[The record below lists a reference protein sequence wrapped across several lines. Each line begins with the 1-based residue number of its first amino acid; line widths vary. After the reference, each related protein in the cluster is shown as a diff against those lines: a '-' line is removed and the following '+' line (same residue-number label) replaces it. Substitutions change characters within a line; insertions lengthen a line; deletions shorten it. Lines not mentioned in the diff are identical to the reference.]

1 MKKTLLL
8 SIALLPVLVSSTL
21 AAEVTYVPG
30 TYSATEAGF
39 GGDIT
44 VEMTF
49 DETSITDVVIT
60 GDMETD
66 GVGSMAVEQLPEV
79 ILDAQSADIEGVSG
93 ASISS
98 GAIIS
103 AAENC
108 VAQATG
114 DEADASEGEE
124 ITLIPGTYTASA
136 TGYFKV
142 APVTVD
148 VTVDEHQIT
157 EVTIQDGNDET
168 YGMVKSVE
176 ANLLPRMVEYNSV
189 TIDAVTGA
197 TVTSNAVKL
206 AASAALDQALA
217 DAGYEGKTA
226 RDVFNGTIPQ
236 KDETIELDSDILI
249 IGLGGSGLAAL
260 ASAAQNADGLGIIAI
275 EKAGIYGGTS
285 QMTCDVF
292 AMNPTNF
299 KNERN
304 GGEDYQDPQPMY
316 DAWLEYTTGSDGQQ
330 KAKTEIIDLL
340 FNESGNTVDWLTEYC
355 GFQFCDPVGGFT
367 ATDNYITKYQYSNKY
382 SAASREEASG
392 YFKGM
397 VEKAQELG
405 AQVYFETEATE
416 LITDEN
422 GAIAGAKARNMV
434 DGTQYIIHAK
444 AVIDATGGFA
454 GNQDMMSKY
463 IDSEFFCFDE
473 PFGVVGSLQ
482 NDGKIMQSAIDLG
495 AATYNMNMPPEWHNA
510 ATPKLLSSQ
519 EVIPAEE
526 GDTHNMFLPQAYSLN
541 DLPTI
546 LGSSANVL
554 QVNKKGERFDHEDVM
569 FRRAESGSLFYG
581 IQSEASLKAI
591 QENGLTSQKYS
602 GFVNIGGWYL
612 NQPIPELFD
621 IVDEAIELGICYK
634 ADTLEELAEMTGMPA
649 DALTATVERYNEL
662 CELGEDEDFGK
673 DPSFLEPIAGEGPY
687 YAFAIQEYIYN
698 TLGGLDI
705 NEKLEVLDTEGNVL
719 PGLYSVGNEST
730 GVLFCNE
737 KVYPTYGGM
746 DMSWCYTSGRLA
758 GINAVEKINAEK

>member
-1 MKKTLLL
+1 M
-8 SIALLPVLVSSTL
+8 S
-21 AAEVTYVPG
+21 AAAAYTPG
-30 TYSATEAGF
+30 TYTDTEAGF

-49 DETSITDVVIT
+49 DESSITDVQIT
-60 GDMETD
+60 GDSETS
-66 GVGSMAVEQLPEV
+66 GVGSVAVEKLPGA
-79 ILDAQSADIEGVSG
+79 ILEAQSADVDVITG
-93 ASISS
+93 ASTSS
-98 GAIIS
+98 GAILK
-103 AAENC
+103 A
-108 VAQATG
+108 AQACIDQALG
-114 DEADASEGEE
+114 EAADDTQGGEE
-124 ITLIPGTYTASA
+124 ITLTPGTYTGSA
-136 TGYFKV
+136 VGYFKLN
-142 APVTVD
+142 PVVVN
-148 VTVDEHQIT
+148 VTVDEHKIT
-157 EVTIQDGNDET
+157 DVTIEDGNDET
-168 YGMVKSVE
+168 YGMMKSIN
-176 ANLLPRMVEYNSV
+176 ANLLPRMIEYNSV
-189 TIDAVTGA
+189 TIDAITGA
-197 TVTSNAVKL
+197 TVTSNAVKT
-206 AASAALDQALA
+206 AAAAALNEALA
-217 DAGYEGKTA
+217 EAGSDADAK
-226 RDVFNGTIPQ
+226 DIFNGAVPQ
-236 KDETIELDSDILI
+236 KDETIELDTDILV
-249 IGLGGSGLAAL
+249 IGLGGSGLASL
-260 ASAAQNADGLGIIAI
+260 ASAAQNADGLGIIAL

-304 GGEDYQDPQPMY
+304 NGEDYQDPQPMY
-316 DAWLEYTTGSDGQQ
+316 DAWLEYTTGSDGEQ
-330 KAKTEIIDLL
+330 KAKTEMIDLL
-340 FNESGNTVDWLTEYC
+340 FAGSGNTVDWLTEYC
-355 GFQFCDPVGGFT
+355 GFNFCDPVGGFT

-382 SAASREEASG
+382 SIASREEASG

-397 VEKAQELG
+397 VEKAESLG
-405 AQVYFETEATE
+405 AQIYYETEATE
-416 LITDEN
+416 LIADEN
-422 GAIAGAKARNMV
+422 GAVVGAKAVNLV

-473 PFGVVGSLQ
+473 PFGVVGSTQ
-482 NDGKIMQSAIDLG
+482 NKGTIMQSAIDLG

-510 ATPKLLSSQ
+510 SSPKQLSNY

-554 QVNKKGERFDHEDVM
+554 QVNKLGERFDHEDVM
-569 FRRAESGSLFYG
+569 FRRAQSGSLFYG

-621 IVDEAIELGICYK
+621 IVDDAIDLGICYK

-649 DALTATVERYNEL
+649 DALTATVARYNEL
-662 CELGEDEDFGK
+662 CEKGEDEDFGK
-673 DPSFLEPIAGEGPY
+673 DPSFLEPISEEGPF

-705 NEKLEVLDTEGNVL
+705 NENLEVLNTEGEVI

-730 GVLFCNE
+730 GVLFSNE

-758 GINAVEKINAEK
+758 GIHAVEMVRGE